1 MTEYVTPPRLAFV
14 GFGEAAAA
22 IAAGLREQGLTSMAA
37 VTRAAP
43 AGPTGL
49 LAERLAAAE
58 VLHLRDPADLRQAD
72 VVFSLVRPSQALAAS
87 KGYAHFLSKGALYV
101 NMTSTGP
108 TEKGEVADVI
118 AAQGIDF
125 VDAAIVG
132 APVASR
138 HQVSIVASGA
148 RAAELAERFVGYGM
162 RIKPVGDRVG
172 AASAIKIVRSVL
184 AKGLEALYVEALL
197 AGDKLGIADE
207 VLSSFCDFLDER
219 PAIDTAA
226 MLVRSHVLHAGRR
239 ADEMRMSAAVLSSAG
254 VPPVLTQAVIDIMER
269 TAGSGVAKQ
278 FAGKQPGNLDA
289 ALAAIRPT
297 LR

>member
-1 MTEYVTPPRLAFV
+1 MTEPLASPRLAFV

-22 IAAGLREQGLTSMAA
+22 IATGLREQGLTRMAA
-37 VTRAAP
+37 VTRAGPGGP
-43 AGPTGL
+43 AGL

-58 VLHLRDPADLRQAD
+58 VLHLEDPADLHQAD
-72 VVFSLVRPSQALAAS
+72 VVFSLVRPSQALVAA
-87 KGYAHFLSKGALYV
+87 KEYAHRLGQTALYV
-101 NMTSTGP
+101 DMTSAGP

-118 AAQGIDF
+118 TAQGIDF

-132 APVASR
+132 APAASR

-148 RAAELAERFVGYGM
+148 RAAELAERFVPYGM
-162 RIKPVGDRVG
+162 RIKPVGVRTG

-197 AGDKLGIADE
+197 AGDKLGIADG

-226 MLVRSHVLHAGRR
+226 MLVRSHVLHAERR

-254 VPPVLTQAVIDIMER
+254 VPPVMTQAMIDVMER

-278 FAGKQPGNLDA
+278 FAGKQPADLDA
-289 ALAAIRPT
+289 ALAAIRAS
-297 LR
+297 L